1 MNHTEFFEK
10 LKVGYIARAYLLTGE
25 ENYVKREAL
34 HALERRLLPEGLEA
48 LNQNVLEG
56 QVADDIIAACETL
69 PMMAERRLVVVRDF
83 GPLMSG
89 QSRDEKAESERM
101 SKYLERLPE
110 STCLVMYMRGAADA
124 RKALYK
130 AFASSKSAQ
139 IVEFGE
145 LSERELHA
153 WLSKRFKA
161 LGKTISPDI
170 AAQLKFRAGAALTR
184 LSGEV
189 EKLAAH
195 AGERTEITAQDLEIV
210 PPTLECTVFQMIDRL
225 VERNGAQAFRML
237 GAMREG
243 GEDDVRILAMI
254 TRQMRFMAQI
264 KLMQRRKAA
273 DDEIVKA
280 LGITPYGLR
289 NTRRQLR
296 AFTEERLLRA
306 YKDCVDAEFAIKS
319 GAMSDDEALER
330 LILNWLSA

>member
-10 LKVGYIARAYLLTGE
+10 LKVGYIARAYLFTGE

-237 GAMREG
+237 GAMRES

-264 KLMQRRKAA
+264 KLMQRRKAV

>member
-1 MNHTEFFEK
+1 MNHTEFFDK
-10 LKVGYIARAYLLTGE
+10 LKAGYIARGYLFTGE

-34 HALERRLLPEGLEA
+34 RALERKLLPEGLEA

-56 QVADDIIAACETL
+56 QAADDIIAACETL

-83 GPLMSG
+83 APLMSG

-101 SKYLERLPE
+101 AGYLERLPE
-110 STCLVMYMRGAADA
+110 SACLVMYMRGAADA

-130 AFASSKSAQ
+130 AFAASRAAQ
-139 IVEFGE
+139 VVEFKE

-153 WLSKRFKA
+153 WLSQRFKA
-161 LGKTISPDI
+161 LGKVISRDV
-170 AAQLKFRAGAALTR
+170 AEQLKFRAGASLTR

-195 AGERTEITAQDLEIV
+195 AGERAEILEEDLEIV

-225 VERNGAQAFRML
+225 VERKGAQALSML
-237 GAMREG
+237 EAMREA

-254 TRQMRFMAQI
+254 TRQMRFMAHI
-264 KLMQRRKAA
+264 KLMQRRKAP
-273 DDEIVKA
+273 DEEIIRA
-280 LGITPYGLR
+280 TGITPYGLR

-296 AFTEERLLRA
+296 GFTEERLRRA
-306 YKDCVDAEFAIKS
+306 YRDCVDAEFAIKS
-319 GAMSDDEALER
+319 GAMSDEEALER
-330 LILNWLSA
+330 LIISWLSA

>member
-10 LKVGYIARAYLLTGE
+10 LKVGYIARAYLFTGE

-237 GAMREG
+237 GAMHEG

>member
-10 LKVGYIARAYLLTGE
+10 LNAGYIARGYLFTGE

-34 HALERRLLPEGLEA
+34 RALERKLLPEGLEA

-56 QVADDIIAACETL
+56 QVADDVIAACETL

-83 GPLMSG
+83 APLMSG

-101 SKYLERLPE
+101 SRYLERLPE
-110 STCLVMYMRGAADA
+110 SACLVMYMRGAADA

-130 AFASSKSAQ
+130 AFAASKSAQ
-139 IVEFGE
+139 VVEFGE

-153 WLSKRFKA
+153 WLSRQFRL
-161 LGKTISPDI
+161 LGKTISPDV
-170 AAQLKFRAGAALTR
+170 AAQLKFRAGASLTR

-195 AGERTEITAQDLEIV
+195 AGERTEITDEDLEIV

-225 VERNGAQAFRML
+225 VERNGAQAFSML
-237 GAMREG
+237 SAMREA

-273 DDEIVKA
+273 DDEMVRA

-296 AFTEERLLRA
+296 GFTEERLRRA
-306 YKDCVDAEFAIKS
+306 YRECVDAEFAIKS
-319 GAMSDDEALER
+319 GAMSDREALER
-330 LILNWLSA
+330 LILSWLSA